1 MFSQQ
6 LSFKKPTKEALQMK
20 TVTGPRI
27 KKILSATA
35 EEALETNA
43 LKKVIKYIKKL
54 WYSKY
59 SGIYFLLLMGLAFA
73 LLLFASAML

>member
-1 MFSQQ
+1 M
-6 LSFKKPTKEALQMK
+6 
-20 TVTGPRI
+20 
-27 KKILSATA
+27 A

-43 LKKVIKYIKKL
+43 LKKVIKYIKKI

-73 LLLFASAML
+73 LLLLASALL